1 MTKYPLKGYPLA
13 SSTWDRQELQA
24 IQEVIDND
32 IFTMGKKVSECEKD
46 FAKFVGSKYAVM
58 TSSGSTANL
67 IATAALFYTKHNKLK
82 RGDEVIVPAV
92 SWSTTYYP
100 LYQYGLK
107 LKFVD
112 IDLETLNYDL
122 QSLQDV
128 ITDST
133 RMIMCVNL
141 LGNPNDFDRIRA
153 IIAGRNIIL
162 LEDNCES
169 MGAEYKGKQAGT
181 FGVMG
186 TFSTFFSHHIAT
198 MEGGFVVTD
207 NEELYH
213 ILLCLR
219 AHGWTRNL
227 PKDNLVAPK
236 SDSWFHESF
245 RFVLPGYNVR
255 PVEMSGAIGIIQLK
269 KLPTFLEYRRKNAE
283 LFCKYFQNHPDF
295 IIQKQIGLS
304 SWFGFSLIIRPDS
317 MIQREDILQQL
328 DKNNIEYRPIVAGD
342 FTQNEVL
349 SYFDYE
355 VHGSLKNAKHLHNN
369 GFFVGNHQVDI
380 TDSLHLLKA
389 VIDGGGGVTNPLN
402 SYIKH
407 SVVNDS
413 INNKHFNP
421 ALRFARSA

>member
-1 MTKYPLKGYPLA
+1 MCNYQLA
-13 SSTWDRQELQA
+13 SSTWDEKELQA
-24 IQEVIDND
+24 IQDVIKSDM
-32 IFTMGKKVSECEKD
+32 FTMGKKVAEFEKD

-67 IATAALFYTKHNKLK
+67 IAIAALFYTKNPKLK

-122 QSLQDV
+122 EALSNAISDK
-128 ITDST
+128 TK
-133 RMIMCVNL
+133 MIMVVNL
-141 LGNPNDFDRIRA
+141 LGNPNDFDA
-153 IIAGRNIIL
+153 INELIKNRNIIL

-186 TFSTFFSHHIAT
+186 TFSTFFSHHMAT

-207 NEELYH
+207 DEELYH

-227 PKDNLVAPK
+227 PKENKVANK
-236 SDSWFHESF
+236 SDDWFSESF

-255 PVEMSGAIGIIQLK
+255 PVEMSGAIGIEQLK
-269 KLPTFLEYRRKNAE
+269 KLPTFLKHRRENAK
-283 LFCKYFQNHPDF
+283 LFFQYFNNHPDF
-295 IIQKQIGLS
+295 IMQKEIGFS
-304 SWFGFSLIIRPDS
+304 SWFGFSLIIRPES
-317 MIQREDILQQL
+317 KLKRSDIIKILE
-328 DKNNIEYRPIVAGD
+328 KNNIEYRPIVTGD
-342 FTQNEVL
+342 FTQNEVMK
-349 SYFDYE
+349 YFDYE
-355 VHGSLKNAKHLHNN
+355 IFRDLKNAKILHKN
-369 GFFVGNHQVDI
+369 GFFVGNHQKDI
-380 TDSLHLLKA
+380 SEQINLLKK
-389 VIDGGGGVTNPLN
+389 VLDNM
-402 SYIKH
+402 
-407 SVVNDS
+407 
-413 INNKHFNP
+413 
-421 ALRFARSA
+421 